1 MDGFIASL
9 FVKVYTQQNQS
20 SLIRKFKKM
29 ALDINAGIAGFLGVC
44 LFTGGL
50 RGSLHAKSEPQ
61 RARLFF
67 WITTLGAVFFFVS
80 TYALQFR
87 SAHRQPANDTLFFF
101 VWGFVGMLTL
111 STGVNAFRSR
121 RQNKSI

>member
-1 MDGFIASL
+1 MRVLPDFLAYVFS
-9 FVKVYTQQNQS
+9 Q
-20 SLIRKFKKM
+20 
-29 ALDINAGIAGFLGVC
+29 AGCAAVC
-44 LFTGGL
+44 
-50 RGSLHAKSEPQ
+50 RQKSEPQ